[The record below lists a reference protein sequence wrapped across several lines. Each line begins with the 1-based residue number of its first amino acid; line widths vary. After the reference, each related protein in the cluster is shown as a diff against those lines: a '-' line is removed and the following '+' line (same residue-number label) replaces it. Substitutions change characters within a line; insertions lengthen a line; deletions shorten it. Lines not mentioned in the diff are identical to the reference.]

1 MTRLRAV
8 ATRAMIPPMRAMRLS
23 RSGWWRQVLLYGALL
38 AVGAASLQWLDYRW
52 LMRAHSTEFYLLL
65 VAGGFLAL
73 GLLIGARVMGST
85 APPRPEGNPAAQAS
99 LGISEREMTVLREL
113 AAGHANKQI
122 ARNLAISPN
131 TVKTHVA
138 RLFEKLGARRRT
150 DALAR
155 ARELGLLP

>member
-1 MTRLRAV
+1 
-8 ATRAMIPPMRAMRLS
+8 MRFP

-38 AVGAASLQWLDYRW
+38 ALGTALLQWLDYRW
-52 LMRAHSTEFYLLL
+52 LARMHSTDLYLLI
-65 VAGGFLAL
+65 VAGTFLAL
-73 GLLIGARVMGST
+73 GLLIGTRVLGAA
-85 APPRPEGNPAAQAS
+85 APPRPAGNPAAQAS

-113 AAGHANKQI
+113 DAGHANKQI

-131 TVKTHVA
+131 TVKTHVS
-138 RLFEKLGARRRT
+138 RLFEKLGASRRT